1 MKPIKHTA
9 VPQFFFKFS
18 LTVSQVVQNQ
28 LKLKNN
34 VIKIRSNMFVDE
46 ISFNLLF
53 MAMFS
58 YNYLFYVSAK
68 NTKNQ

>member
-1 MKPIKHTA
+1 LPK
-9 VPQFFFKFS
+9 
-18 LTVSQVVQNQ
+18 NQ

-34 VIKIRSNMFVDE
+34 VIKIRNNMFVDE